1 MQPGLAMMVA
11 SWKGK
16 KMPPEAGTGSP
27 IPNSALPRR
36 GAGGP
41 ADAADPA
48 MIQDRFAAML
58 AGEDAGFA
66 ELVRPNRL
74 GQPTAEWA
82 MRIHR
87 NNVLG
92 ALRGA
97 LAGLYPA
104 LLALVGEEAFTEL
117 VRAYASAHPPEDG
130 RLTHYGTEMASFLRG
145 WPAAAGMAWLADL
158 AELEEAGFAVFRA
171 PDRPPLDPRA
181 LAGLAEE
188 EAAALRFEFGAHV
201 RLVASSWPVLSLYR
215 FALGSLVLSDTQAG
229 RLLDREGERVLVV
242 RIEDESRFVGL
253 EPAVHAFLR
262 SIADGAALADAISA
276 GLASSGDFSP
286 QLALKFAFDHGI
298 FARCHRRQEAGVP
311 TTSE

>member
-1 MQPGLAMMVA
+1 MVA
-11 SWKGK
+11 SRKGK
-16 KMPPEAGTGSP
+16 TMPPEAGAPSP
-27 IPNSALPRR
+27 MRHSALPTGGG
-36 GAGGP
+36 GAA
-41 ADAADPA
+41 ADTADPA
-48 MIQDRFAAML
+48 MIQDRFTAML

-74 GQPTAEWA
+74 GRPTAEWA

-117 VRAYASAHPPEDG
+117 VRAFAAAHPPRDG
-130 RLTHYGTEMASFLRG
+130 RLTHYGTEMADFLRD
-145 WPAAAGMAWLADL
+145 WPAAREMPWLADV
-158 AELEEAGFAVFRA
+158 AALEEAGFAVFRTV
-171 PDRPPLDPRA
+171 DEPPLDPHT
-181 LAGLAEE
+181 LAGLAED
-188 EAAALRFEFGAHV
+188 EAAALRFDFGPHV

-215 FALGSLVLSDTQAG
+215 FALGRLVLSDSQAQ
-229 RLLDREGERVLVV
+229 RLLEREGERVLVV
-242 RIEDESRFVGL
+242 RIDDESRFVAL

-262 SIADGAALADAISA
+262 SLADGAMLADAISA

-311 TTSE
+311 TTSEEGNKT